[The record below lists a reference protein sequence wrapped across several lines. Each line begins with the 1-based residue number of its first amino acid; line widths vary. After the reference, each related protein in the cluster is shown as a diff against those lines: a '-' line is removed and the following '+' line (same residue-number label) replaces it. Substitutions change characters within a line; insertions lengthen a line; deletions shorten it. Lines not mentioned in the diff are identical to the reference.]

1 MIDTCIMYEIYL
13 KKFMHIKAWNKDEKK
28 TFGHSQKRESEEDFN
43 ACMNID
49 GWIHTL
55 CYEIYLK
62 NIMHKMWKLEMKLK
76 KTHLVILK
84 RKRAKKT
91 LMHAYR
97 WMDTY
102 IMSWNIFEKLY
113 AWNVNAW
120 NKDKKK
126 TQFDHMEN
134 ERERK
139 KEI

>member
-1 MIDTCIMYEIYL
+1 
-13 KKFMHIKAWNKDEKK
+13 
-28 TFGHSQKRESEEDFN
+28 
-43 ACMNID
+43 
-49 GWIHTL
+49 
-55 CYEIYLK
+55 
-62 NIMHKMWKLEMKLK
+62 
-76 KTHLVILK
+76 
-84 RKRAKKT
+84 
-91 LMHAYR
+91 MHAYR

>member
-1 MIDTCIMYEIYL
+1 MHEYRWMDTYIMLWNIFEKHYAQDV
-13 KKFMHIKAWNKDEKK
+13 KARNEV
-28 TFGHSQKRESEEDFN
+28 E
-43 ACMNID
+43 
-49 GWIHTL
+49 
-55 CYEIYLK
+55 
-62 NIMHKMWKLEMKLK
+62 K